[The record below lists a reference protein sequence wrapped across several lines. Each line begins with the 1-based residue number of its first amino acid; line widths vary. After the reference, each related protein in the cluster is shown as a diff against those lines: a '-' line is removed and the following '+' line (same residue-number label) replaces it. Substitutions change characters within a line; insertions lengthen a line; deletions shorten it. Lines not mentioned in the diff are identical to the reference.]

1 MIYAIL
7 CPCGGWEKP
16 W

>member
-7 CPCGGWEKP
+7 CLCGGWEKP